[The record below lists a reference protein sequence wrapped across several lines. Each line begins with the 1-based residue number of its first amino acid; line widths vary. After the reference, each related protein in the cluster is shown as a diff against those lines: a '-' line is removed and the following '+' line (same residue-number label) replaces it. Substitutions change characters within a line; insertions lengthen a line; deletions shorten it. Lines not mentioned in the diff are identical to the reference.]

1 MPTKPN
7 DFEVIPFNEQNL
19 AKALSNKY
27 LPQTEVST
35 KKSNHFRYLLS
46 YLSTTGLAA
55 GTIVIESPYVSKSFL
70 NDYASYYALCFEPYE
85 KHTKRIH
92 FFQSEFGKR
101 TFSSAIINPVGP
113 ASKKVFGGLN
123 YLGHIVAKPLPEAII
138 GPTLL
143 RTFQNVQGRRYTTK
157 PYKINLFG
165 KKVKFDSLVFQE
177 QDTVVSACA
186 TMATWVALHKASR
199 LFETTSPTPN
209 QITSSAGNLFTTSGR
224 SFPNHGLDYHQIGN
238 VLKSVGLVAELRN
251 KVVVDSNG
259 NHKPQPFDNMFEFR
273 AFLYAYNKIGIPI
286 LLGIRQP
293 HGLHLIAMTG
303 FHIETTATF
312 LPHAGI
318 RLNAHRIEKIYV
330 HDDQIGPFART
341 KIMATNPDG
350 AEYELETDLPPD
362 NVNGYQQL
370 IKSQVISA
378 HAVLHPKIRIQF
390 EEVLVEIKNLDFI
403 LRAITQDQEN
413 YEWDIYLDFSN
424 IYKEELRQLTITGSI
439 KRKPLFSSYPKHIWV
454 ARLRYHGVVV
464 FDIIFDSTA
473 IARSFFCI
481 AINFHF
487 ENYIDMY
494 RALMQNATFSNAIET
509 RLGQDYI
516 KLFNDELKRY

>member
-1 MPTKPN
+1 MPTRPN
-7 DFEVIPFNEQNL
+7 DFEVIPFTEQNL
-19 AKALSNKY
+19 AKALSNDY
-27 LPQTEVST
+27 LPDTEVPT
-35 KKSNHFRYLLS
+35 IKSFHFRYLLS
-46 YLSTTGLAA
+46 YLGTSGLAA
-55 GTIVIESPYVSKSFL
+55 ETIVIEYPYVSKSYL
-70 NDYASYYALCFEPYE
+70 NDYASYYSLCFEPYK

-92 FFQSEFGKR
+92 FFQTEFSKR
-101 TFSSAIINPVGP
+101 TFSSAILNLDGS

-123 YLGHIVAKPLPEAII
+123 YLGNVVAKPLPDAII

-143 RTFQNVQGRRYTTK
+143 RIFQNVHGRQYTTK

-199 LFETTSPTPN
+199 LFETISPTPN
-209 QITSSAGNLFTTSGR
+209 QITASAGNLFFTSGR

-251 KVVVDSNG
+251 KS
-259 NHKPQPFDNMFEFR
+259 PQPFDSMFTFR

-293 HGLHLIAMTG
+293 HGLHLIAATG
-303 FHIETTATF
+303 FHVEENATF
-312 LPHAGI
+312 LPTSGASL
-318 RLNAHRIEKIYV
+318 RAHRIEKIYV

-341 KIMATNPDG
+341 KIKATNSDG
-350 AEYELETDLPPD
+350 TEYELETDLPPD
-362 NVNGYQQL
+362 SSSGSTQI
-370 IKSQVISA
+370 IKSNVISA

-390 EEVLVEIKNLDFI
+390 EEVLVEVEKLDFI
-403 LRAITQDQEN
+403 LGNITHDPEN
-413 YEWDIYLDFSN
+413 YEWDVYLDFSN
-424 IYKEELRQLTITGSI
+424 IYKEELTQSPIKSNI

-454 ARLRYHGVVV
+454 ARLRYHGVIV
-464 FDIIFDSTA
+464 FDLIFDSTA

-481 AINFHF
+481 AINFHHPH
-487 ENYIDMY
+487 YIDLY
-494 RALMQNATFSNAIET
+494 RALMQNATFSNAIAT
-509 RLGQDYI
+509 RLGQNYM
-516 KLFNDELKRY
+516 KLFNGELKRY